1 LSIVAP
7 EGQISLTVLGN
18 GTIAASLVDSGA
30 SAIYGFGFDP
40 GVVNLPESGWSTTP
54 DYAFGWGDNFGYQYS
69 GFGDYVSNNIPST
82 ESWIIG
88 NPGDYTSVSQL
99 MNGGN
104 SSVNFVLLD
113 SNSNAGNPQGEF
125 GANLEGNYPVSA
137 PEGGAALLYL
147 LLAGGACF
155 GAMFFSR
162 SRFANLASA

>member
-1 LSIVAP
+1 
-7 EGQISLTVLGN
+7 
-18 GTIAASLVDSGA
+18 
-30 SAIYGFGFDP
+30 
-40 GVVNLPESGWSTTP
+40 
-54 DYAFGWGDNFGYQYS
+54 
-69 GFGDYVSNNIPST
+69 
-82 ESWIIG
+82 
-88 NPGDYTSVSQL
+88 